1 MIFLKPR
8 QFQAPT
14 QLFNVSFHAL
24 RWCAAYSIQ
33 FYFQRKCIYINN
45 LKNPFDR
52 LFLNQNKRF
61 RLNYSQFYQVI
72 HYLNALSR
80 AC

>member
-1 MIFLKPR
+1 MILLLIRHQQDLRLK
-8 QFQAPT
+8 
-14 QLFNVSFHAL
+14 LFTTL